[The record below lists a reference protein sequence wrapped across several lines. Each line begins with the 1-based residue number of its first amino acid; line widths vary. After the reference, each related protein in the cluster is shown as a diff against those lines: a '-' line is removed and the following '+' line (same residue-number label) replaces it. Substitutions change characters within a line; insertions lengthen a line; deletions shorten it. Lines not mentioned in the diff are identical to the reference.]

1 MENKRLRKN
10 YKINDID
17 KASIQYGTND
27 KINPQVIFLS
37 FKTWIKPTFE
47 DEAYVSVFENSK
59 RQIKKIISNFI
70 FDTNIFSSKY
80 IIDFIFNPIKL
91 TLKSRKF
98 MQIDIFF
105 KQSNKKCIPIN
116 SDTFYSAFTILS
128 NDIINNLEENDF
140 SLSNRK

>member
-1 MENKRLRKN
+1 MENKRLRKK
-10 YKINDID
+10 YKLNDID
-17 KASIQYGTND
+17 IASIQYGTND

-47 DEAYVSVFENSK
+47 DEDYVSVFETSK
-59 RQIKKIISNFI
+59 RQIKRIISNFI
-70 FDTNIFSSKY
+70 TETNIFSSKY

>member
-17 KASIQYGTND
+17 KTSIQYGTND
-27 KINPQVIFLS
+27 KNDPQVIFLS
-37 FKTWIKPTFE
+37 FKTWIMPTFE
-47 DEAYVSVFENSK
+47 DEAYISVFETSK

-70 FDTNIFSSKY
+70 SETKIFSSKY
-80 IIDFIFNPIKL
+80 IIDFILNPIKL

-105 KQSNKKCIPIN
+105 KQNNKECIPIN
-116 SDTFYSAFTILS
+116 SDTFSSAFTILS

-140 SLSNRK
+140 SLSNKK